1 MKKVSLKLGLL
12 VAVLAATAGVAA
24 WLEPARAQNAEEAAV
39 RQAIEHYFR
48 GHATGDGQ
56 HFQKVFHPEAKLF
69 WMRDGKFA
77 QRTSAEYIA
86 GAPGK
91 PAPDEA
97 QRKRS
102 IESIDITGNAAV
114 VKVLLDYPS
123 ARLTDYMSMLKVDG
137 EWKIVNKTFV
147 SESKTR

>member
-1 MKKVSLKLGLL
+1 MKKLTLL
-12 VAVLAATAGVAA
+12 VAVVAVAA
-24 WLEPARAQNAEEAAV
+24 GLLVCLQSARAEHAEEAAV

-56 HFQKVFHPEAKLF
+56 HFQKVFHPESKLF
-69 WMRDGKFA
+69 WVRDGKFT

-86 GAPGK
+86 GASGK

-97 QRKRS
+97 QRKRK
-102 IESIDITGNAAV
+102 IESIDITGNAAI
-114 VKVLLDYPS
+114 VKVSLDYPN
-123 ARLTDYMSMLKVDG
+123 AHFTDYMSMLKLDG

-147 SESKTR
+147 VEQKTR

>member
-1 MKKVSLKLGLL
+1 MKKLVLLIAVVACAGLMAWSS
-12 VAVLAATAGVAA
+12 AV
-24 WLEPARAQNAEEAAV
+24 RAEHKEEAAV

-69 WMRDGKFA
+69 WMRDGKFT
-77 QRTSAEYIA
+77 QRTSADYIA
-86 GAPGK
+86 GASGK

-123 ARLTDYMSMLKVDG
+123 ARLTDYMSMLKIDG

-147 SESKTR
+147 SEPKTR